1 MPNELYFNTVTPTL
15 SNALSKLMEEEVFSP
30 FRLVGG
36 TSLSLRFGHRVSDD
50 IDLFTDAPYGSL
62 DFNVLENKLKQLF
75 PYYDCSDTSGIVGF
89 GRMYYVG
96 LNVDY
101 LVKLDLFYTD
111 PFFDAAQVING
122 IRFASVEQIAAMK
135 MQAIDT
141 GGRKKDWWDIDLLL
155 EYYSLSELLAF
166 HEKWQPYTHNTESLL
181 EKLTDFSKADDYPD
195 PRCLRNKDWN
205 RIKLNIIRHVKNISP
220 AR

>member
-15 SNALSKLMEEEVFSP
+15 SNALVKLMEEEEFGP

-62 DFNVLENKLKQLF
+62 DFNVLENKLRQLF

-89 GRMYYVG
+89 GRMYYIG
-96 LNVDY
+96 LDVEH
-101 LVKLDLFYTD
+101 LVKLDLMYTD

-135 MQAIDT
+135 MQMIILIPGALEIRT
-141 GGRKKDWWDIDLLL
+141 GI
-155 EYYSLSELLAF
+155 
-166 HEKWQPYTHNTESLL
+166 ES
-181 EKLTDFSKADDYPD
+181 
-195 PRCLRNKDWN
+195 N
-205 RIKLNIIRHVKNISP
+205 
-220 AR
+220 